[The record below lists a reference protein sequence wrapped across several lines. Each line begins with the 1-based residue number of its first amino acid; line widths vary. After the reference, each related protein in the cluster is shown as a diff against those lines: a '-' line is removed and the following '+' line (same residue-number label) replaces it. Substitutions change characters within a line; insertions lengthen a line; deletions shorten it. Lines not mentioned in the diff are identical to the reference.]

1 MPSVFTCLRLWATV
15 ALAISFVNK
24 ESRNE
29 TSLAWRICWHPWT
42 LTKPRKQ
49 MGCGMPSAAGDR
61 GARGR
66 RPHRRNPRM
75 QGGPR
80 GYLPVRRVPALEA
93 ERWRVFSWARQG
105 IEMFSDGLE
114 AHLRTPLQP
123 GESSSSISDLPIGSV
138 RVGEET

>member
-1 MPSVFTCLRLWATV
+1 
-15 ALAISFVNK
+15 
-24 ESRNE
+24 
-29 TSLAWRICWHPWT
+29 
-42 LTKPRKQ
+42 